1 MCVEL
6 TSMSYNTLLL
16 SLVPVTIAITVV
28 ILSAVAVAIVNC
40 YA

>member
-6 TSMSYNTLLL
+6 TSMSYNTPLL
-16 SLVPVTIAITVV
+16 SLIFVAIAITVV
-28 ILSAVAVAIVNC
+28 IRSAVAIVNC

>member
-6 TSMSYNTLLL
+6 TSMSYNTLL